1 MCRDEWIC
9 VRIDLFRLRLEALRP
24 RAYAAPLECVNDLL
38 HARPLRASA
47 VHADAVHQILPARH
61 FLLCAQA
68 LLQMIVQLQQ
78 SGSLSTPTSGSAVVT
93 APHAESLTLTH
104 P

>member
-9 VRIDLFRLRLEALRP
+9 VGIDLFRLRLEALRT

-61 FLLCAQA
+61 FLLAQA

-93 APHAESLTLTH
+93 APHAEAKGK
-104 P
+104 

>member
-1 MCRDEWIC
+1 MCRDEHS
-9 VRIDLFRLRLEALRP
+9 VGIDLFRLRLEALRA

-61 FLLCAQA
+61 FLCAQA

>member
-1 MCRDEWIC
+1 MCRDELIC
-9 VRIDLFRLRLEALRP
+9 VGIDLFRLRLEALRP

-61 FLLCAQA
+61 FLCAQA
-68 LLQMIVQLQQ
+68 LLQMIVQLQRIAQ
-78 SGSLSTPTSGSAVVT
+78 HANKRKRCGDSTAR
-93 APHAESLTLTH
+93 
-104 P
+104 